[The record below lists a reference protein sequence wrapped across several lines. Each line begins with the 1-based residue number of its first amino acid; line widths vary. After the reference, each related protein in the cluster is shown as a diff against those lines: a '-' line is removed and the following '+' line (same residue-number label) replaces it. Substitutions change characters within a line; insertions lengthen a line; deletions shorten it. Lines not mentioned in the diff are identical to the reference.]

1 MEKVSEIKSN
11 DFQTDKG
18 LEIADLAYYKEQKT
32 LLALDED
39 EGIFA
44 FKLKFVYDEKIDV
57 VDHWELIQREPCEL
71 MSLYGHNLYVVCD
84 EIYKYNLRDWPKTS

>member
-1 MEKVSEIKSN
+1 MFDIKSN
-11 DFQTDKG
+11 DFQTEKG

-44 FKLKFVYDEKIDV
+44 FQLKFFDEEKVDV
-57 VDHWELIQREPCEL
+57 VDQ
-71 MSLYGHNLYVVCD
+71 
-84 EIYKYNLRDWPKTS
+84 